1 MKKETYFTPEN
12 LFEKL
17 RQTLEGLESFRH
29 RHRSQILEPSHA
41 ALLVLDMQVYF
52 LDSGSHA
59 FVPSAPAILPGIRSL
74 IEAFHSAGRPI
85 IFTRHVNTPQNAGLL
100 GKWWK
105 DIVLPD
111 SPRSEIVP
119 ELDVRKGIVLDKN
132 QYDAF
137 FGTVLDEILQT
148 NEVRQVVI
156 TGVMTHLCCETTAR
170 SAFMRGYETF
180 FTVDGAATYNE
191 ALHRAALLNL
201 SHGFAL
207 PVTVDEVQDVFR
219 HQD

>member
-1 MKKETYFTPEN
+1 MEKEAYFTPEN
-12 LFEKL
+12 LSDKSCQF
-17 RQTLEGLESFRH
+17 LEGLESFRH
-29 RHRSQILEPSHA
+29 RHRSQILEPSHV

-85 IFTRHVNTPQNAGLL
+85 IFTRHVNTLQNVGLL
-100 GKWWK
+100 GNWWK

-119 ELDVRKGIVLDKN
+119 GLDVRKGIVLDKN

-137 FGTVLDEILQT
+137 FQTDLGEILCTQ
-148 NEVRQVVI
+148 EIRQVLI

-180 FTVDGAATYNE
+180 FTVDGTATYNE
-191 ALHRAALLNL
+191 AFYRAALLNL

-207 PVTVDEVQDVFR
+207 PVTVDEVLDAFR
-219 HQD
+219 H